1 MLVPWAVIKATA
13 CCALWPTSSGNDVRR
28 FEEPGR
34 KDMIFSIFNIVK
46 QTKVISNTMCF
57 YTQ

>member
-46 QTKVISNTMCF
+46 
-57 YTQ
+57 